1 MRKGKFMHY
10 EYLIAILIGYL
21 LGCLNPAWL
30 FAKLH
35 NKDIQKLGNG
45 NPGASN
51 ITLNFGLWAGV
62 FVAVFDIVKAIAAF
76 FISTVLFSGITDIGI
91 MAACAAV
98 IGHMFPFCFKF
109 RGGKGFA
116 SFIGLTFCLDLK
128 VAIIILL
135 IAAALAFLTNYII
148 TATFTFII
156 SVPCYAAFGIGNFI
170 VALGI
175 AAVSVTIFSK
185 HLKNLSKIR
194 AGTEPKLR
202 TALAPKSKHD

>member
-1 MRKGKFMHY
+1 MYYK
-10 EYLIAILIGYL
+10 YLLAILIGYL

-62 FVAVFDIVKAIAAF
+62 FVAILDIGKAIAAF

-116 SFIGLTFCLDLK
+116 SFIGLTFCLDSK
-128 VAIIILL
+128 VAILILL
-135 IAAALAFLTNYII
+135 IAVALAFLTNYII
-148 TATFTFII
+148 AATFTFII
-156 SVPCYAAFGIGNFI
+156 GVPCYAAFGIGNFI
-170 VALGI
+170 VAFGI
-175 AAVSVTIFSK
+175 AAVSVIIFSK

-202 TALAPKSKHD
+202 TALTSKSKKY

>member
-1 MRKGKFMHY
+1 MYY
-10 EYLIAILIGYL
+10 EYSLAIFIGYL

-30 FAKLH
+30 VSKLH

-51 ITLNFGLWAGV
+51 ITLSFGLRAGGV
-62 FVAVFDIVKAIAAF
+62 VAALDIAKAIAAF
-76 FISTVLFSGITDIGI
+76 FISAALFSGITDIGI

-109 RGGKGFA
+109 KGGKGFA
-116 SFIGLTFCLDLK
+116 SFIGLTFCLDSK
-128 VAIIILL
+128 AAIIILL
-135 IAAALAFLTNYII
+135 IAVALAFLTNYII
-148 TATFTFII
+148 EATFTFII

-170 VALGI
+170 AALGI
-175 AAVSVTIFSK
+175 AAVSAVIFSK

-202 TALAPKSKHD
+202 AALTAKQNH

>member
-1 MRKGKFMHY
+1 MHY
-10 EYLIAILIGYL
+10 EYLLAILIGYL

-51 ITLNFGLWAGV
+51 ITLNFGLRAGV
-62 FVAVFDIVKAIAAF
+62 FVAILDIVKAIAAF
-76 FISTVLFSGITDIGI
+76 FISAALFSGITDIGI

-116 SFIGLTFCLDLK
+116 SFIGLTFCLDSK

-135 IAAALAFLTNYII
+135 IAVALAFLTNYII
-148 TATFTFII
+148 AATFTFII
-156 SVPCYAAFGIGNFI
+156 GVPCYAAFGIGNFI
-170 VALGI
+170 AALGI
-175 AAVSVTIFSK
+175 AAVSVIIFSK

-202 TALAPKSKHD
+202 TALTSKSKHD

>member
-1 MRKGKFMHY
+1 MYY
-10 EYLIAILIGYL
+10 EYSLAILIGYL
-21 LGCLNPAWL
+21 LGCLNPAW
-30 FAKLH
+30 FVSKLH
-35 NKDIQKLGNG
+35 NQNIQKLGNG

-51 ITLNFGLWAGV
+51 ITLNFGLRAGA
-62 FVAVFDIVKAIAAF
+62 FVAALDIVKAIAAF
-76 FISTVLFSGITDIGI
+76 FLSTALFPDLTDIGI
-91 MAACAAV
+91 LAACAAV

-116 SFIGLTFCLDLK
+116 SFIGLTLCLDLK
-128 VAIIILL
+128 AAIVILL

-148 TATFTFII
+148 AATFTFII

-170 VALGI
+170 AALGI
-175 AAVSVTIFSK
+175 AVVSVIIFSK

-202 TALAPKSKHD
+202 AALTSKPKHG